1 MDLCKTLI
9 PIRPPPPHLRRGLPQ
24 RHVKSTASLS
34 TFPTTTP
41 PESTPRLSLAESLQN
56 ETLQTLEWPSV
67 CKQVSAFTSTTMGF
81 SAARAG
87 RLPLGRSPE
96 ESRRLLDQTA
106 AAAALSRP
114 LDFSGI
120 EDVSETVRVSVSGEL
135 VTIGELCAVKRTLR
149 SARELF
155 GQLEELASRDDD
167 SRERCAPL
175 LEILQSCNFLSGLE
189 QKIGY
194 CIDCDFSRV
203 LDRASEDLEIIRS
216 ERKRNMEH
224 LDSLLKEVSALILQ
238 GGGVDRPLI
247 TKRRSRMCVGIR
259 ASHRSLLPNGI
270 VLNISSSGATYFMEP
285 KEAVE
290 LNNLEVRLSN
300 SEKVEEQVILSL
312 LSSVIAESEIEIK
325 DLLDRILELDLA
337 VARAAHGR
345 WMHGVCPSLSSECF
359 ESFKTESSLAI
370 DIEAIQH
377 PLLLETSLRSSSDPI
392 ESKSRSSDPVN
403 EGNGAMKFEVISGS
417 SDFPVPI
424 DFKIGHGTRVVVI
437 SGPNTG
443 GKTASMKTLGLASV
457 MSKAGMYLP
466 AKKQPTLPWF
476 DFILA
481 DIGDHQSLEQNLST
495 FSGHIRQLCKILEVA
510 SKESLVLIDEI
521 GSGTDPSEGVAL
533 SASILQYLKARVN
546 LAVVTTHYADL
557 SLLKETDT
565 RFENAAMEFS
575 LETLQ
580 PTFQI
585 LWGSRGDSNALS
597 IAKTIGF
604 DDKIIEH
611 AHVWVKKLMPE
622 KQQMRQSLL
631 YQSLMDEKNRLEI
644 QAMRVT
650 SLHSDIMKLY
660 HEIRDE
666 AEDIDGREAAL
677 MATET
682 QKVER
687 EIKAAKSQME
697 AVLHEFENQL
707 RTSADQVTSLINK
720 SESAIASIVEAHCPS
735 DVFST
740 REAGD
745 SSYTPQIGDQVHVEG
760 LRNKL
765 ATVIEAPGDEATV
778 LVQCG
783 KVRVRVNRSTI
794 TAHKSSKGVA
804 AKSSAPPLKRKVQG
818 SRNSRN
824 ISDLSNDEEDS
835 YAPAVQ
841 TSRNTVDLRGMRAE
855 EASHYLNIA
864 ISSSESK
871 SVMFIIHGT
880 GMGVIKERT
889 IQILKNHPRI
899 TKFEQE
905 SPMNFG
911 CTVAY
916 IN

>member
-1 MDLCKTLI
+1 M
-9 PIRPPPPHLRRGLPQ
+9 
-24 RHVKSTASLS
+24 
-34 TFPTTTP
+34 
-41 PESTPRLSLAESLQN
+41 
-56 ETLQTLEWPSV
+56 
-67 CKQVSAFTSTTMGF
+67 
-81 SAARAG
+81 
-87 RLPLGRSPE
+87 
-96 ESRRLLDQTA
+96 
-106 AAAALSRP
+106 
-114 LDFSGI
+114 
-120 EDVSETVRVSVSGEL
+120 
-135 VTIGELCAVKRTLR
+135 
-149 SARELF
+149 
-155 GQLEELASRDDD
+155 
-167 SRERCAPL
+167 
-175 LEILQSCNFLSGLE
+175 
-189 QKIGY
+189 
-194 CIDCDFSRV
+194 
-203 LDRASEDLEIIRS
+203 
-216 ERKRNMEH
+216 
-224 LDSLLKEVSALILQ
+224 
-238 GGGVDRPLI
+238 
-247 TKRRSRMCVGIR
+247 
-259 ASHRSLLPNGI
+259 
-270 VLNISSSGATYFMEP
+270 
-285 KEAVE
+285 
-290 LNNLEVRLSN
+290 
-300 SEKVEEQVILSL
+300 
-312 LSSVIAESEIEIK
+312 
-325 DLLDRILELDLA
+325 
-337 VARAAHGR
+337 
-345 WMHGVCPSLSSECF
+345 
-359 ESFKTESSLAI
+359 
-370 DIEAIQH
+370 
-377 PLLLETSLRSSSDPI
+377 
-392 ESKSRSSDPVN
+392 
-403 EGNGAMKFEVISGS
+403 
-417 SDFPVPI
+417 
-424 DFKIGHGTRVVVI
+424 
-437 SGPNTG
+437 
-443 GKTASMKTLGLASV
+443 
-457 MSKAGMYLP
+457 
-466 AKKQPTLPWF
+466 
-476 DFILA
+476 
-481 DIGDHQSLEQNLST
+481 
-495 FSGHIRQLCKILEVA
+495 A

-521 GSGTDPSEGVAL
+521 GSGTDPSEGVSL

-682 QKVER
+682 QKVKR

-697 AVLHEFENQL
+697 AVLQEFENQL

-794 TAHKSSKGVA
+794 TARKSSKVVA
-804 AKSSAPPLKRKVQG
+804 AKSSAPPLKRKG

-835 YAPAVQ
+835 YAPAVP

-889 IQILKNHPRI
+889 IQILKNHPRV